1 MIKPL
6 IAVCAM
12 AVVAA
17 NAVALEGDIQ
27 AGEQKAQSCAAC
39 HGPQGNSVV
48 PSFPK
53 LAGQGLLYNV
63 KQLKDIKSGLRPVP
77 EMAGLLDNL
86 DEQDFAD
93 IGAYYAAQTPTIERA
108 DPELVARGE
117 QIYRGGIHERGVPAC
132 SGCHAPAGEGNAP
145 AVYPRLA
152 GQYADYTASQLRG
165 FRAAADGR
173 EGRANDGD
181 DARTM
186 RSIAF
191 RMSDSE
197 IEAVSSY
204 ISGLF
209 MK

>member
-12 AVVAA
+12 AVMAGSA
-17 NAVALEGDIQ
+17 LALEGDVQ
-27 AGEQKAQSCAAC
+27 AGEQKAQTCAAC
-39 HGPQGNSVV
+39 HGPQGNSAV

-53 LAGQGLLYNV
+53 LAGQGAPYTV

-77 EMAGLLDNL
+77 QMAGLLDNM

-93 IGAYYAAQTPTIERA
+93 IAVYYATQQPTIEKA
-108 DPELVARGE
+108 APDLVTLGE
-117 QIYRGGIHERGVPAC
+117 RIYRGGVSERGVPAC

-145 AVYPRLA
+145 AVFPRLA
-152 GQYADYTASQLRG
+152 GQHAEYTASQLRA

-173 EGRANDGD
+173 DGRANDGD

-186 RSIAF
+186 RTIAF
-191 RMSDSE
+191 RMSDRE

-204 ISGLF
+204 IAGLYLQ
-209 MK
+209 